1 MPRKPCAAIF
11 MTPVI
16 GWNGDVTT
24 CCHDP
29 LLELKIGNV
38 NETPLKELWYSD
50 EMTRRRIAQ
59 IKGDFSYPK
68 RCLHCKNVDG
78 IEITH
83 EQVID
88 YLQNIGRE
96 DLIKQYVK
104 RHNIN
109 LKSKSKLINVSTEK
123 IVIDVFSPSKKSL
136 NSGFYKGED
145 GFNKGYNFIYGS
157 KKGFFEYDFPGKADS
172 IEINLQM
179 ASKDWASN
187 KKTKYKVYLNHKLL
201 GEGSLEPIASG
212 LGQKL
217 SFFSKGNVFPKNIL
231 RIEFEGSLCI
241 MGNALDKD
249 LKDSNIEIRLIKND
263 SKH

>member
-1 MPRKPCAAIF
+1 MKPRKPCAAIF

-38 NETPLKELWYSD
+38 NETPLNDLWYSE

-78 IEITH
+78 IEITD
-83 EQVID
+83 EQVIE

-96 DLIKQYVK
+96 DLIEQYVK
-104 RHNIN
+104 RHNVK
-109 LKSKSKLINVSTEK
+109 LKSKSKIIKTSTEK
-123 IVIDVFSPSKKSL
+123 IIIDVFSPFKSEWDKE
-136 NSGFYKGED
+136 SSSYKGED
-145 GFNKGYNFIYGS
+145 GFGKGYTFIHGS
-157 KKGFFEYDFPGKADS
+157 SNGFFEYDFAGKADS

-179 ASKDWASN
+179 ASIDTEAEFKI
-187 KKTKYKVYLNHKLL
+187 YLNHEMIGKGLL
-201 GEGSLEPIASG
+201 QPIASG
-212 LGQKL
+212 IGQKF
-217 SFFSKGNVFPKNIL
+217 SFFKKGGIFPKNIL
-231 RIEFEGSLCI
+231 RIEAKGNLCI
-241 MGNALDKD
+241 LGNAIDKT

-263 SKH
+263 SKS